1 VTIPT
6 SLSLVT
12 VPPPRSLPRRR
23 RATTGRRFA
32 AIAALLVPIL
42 AVASFLLV
50 RARDDSAEQARA
62 AVDAFAVAWSRGDDA
77 RAGAQTDARGAA
89 KALKTNRAGLDGAT
103 VAVRPGALTLK
114 DDRATGRL
122 RISWRVPAFGTFA
135 YTAPVTATKVEDRWV
150 VHFGPQTI
158 HPRLTPTTR
167 LGTSATTPE
176 RAGILDRDGRAL
188 VRERDVVRVGLQR
201 DKVTDVEA
209 SATALAD
216 ALDVDPDALIKAV
229 RGAGPKQFVE
239 VQTLREADYAAKEAA
254 LDGIEG
260 VLAVDGTAPL
270 APTRAFARAL
280 LGGVGA
286 ATAEQVEESEGR
298 LAPGQPT
305 GQWGLQKVF
314 DERLAGAPERSILI
328 RDAETGDPVRTL
340 RSVPGR
346 EPRAV
351 RTTLSRQAQDA
362 AEHALAEERAEAAIV
377 ALQPSTGDIL
387 AVANRPIDS
396 TFNRALAG
404 AYAPGSTFKVIS
416 TAALLRDGL
425 DTGQTVACP
434 RTVVVDGKTFKNF
447 EGGEAGAATF
457 ADDFAISC
465 NTAFVE
471 LSSRL
476 PASALPKV
484 AKDYGVGRSYDL
496 EVGTARSRVPAGTD
510 AVSRAAA
517 MIGQDRITATPL
529 AMAGVAGAVADG
541 RWRRPRLLADYRSQA
556 GPELP
561 GSEVATLRTLMRSVV
576 TRGSG
581 TALAS
586 VPGEIAGK
594 SGTAEFGD
602 AQPPETHAWFIAYRG
617 DVALAVLVEK
627 GRSGGSVAAPLA
639 ARFFSALG

>member
-1 VTIPT
+1 
-6 SLSLVT
+6 
-12 VPPPRSLPRRR
+12 VPDTRPLPRRR
-23 RATTGRRFA
+23 RSTAGRRFA
-32 AIAALLVPIL
+32 AVAALLIPIV
-42 AVASFLLV
+42 AIASFLLV

-62 AVDAFAVAWSRGDDA
+62 AVDAFAAAWSRGDDA
-77 RAGAQTDARGAA
+77 RAGALTDARGAA
-89 KALKTNRAGLDGAT
+89 KALKASRAGLDGAAVT
-103 VAVRPGALTLK
+103 VRPGALTME

-122 RISWRVPAFGTFA
+122 RISWRVPAIGTYA
-135 YTAPVTATKVEDRWV
+135 YTAPVTATKLQDRWV
-150 VHFGPQTI
+150 VHYRPQTI
-158 HPRLTPTTR
+158 HPRLTAATR
-167 LGTSATTPE
+167 LGTSATSPE

-188 VRERDVVRVGLQR
+188 VQERAVVRVGLQR
-201 DKVTDVEA
+201 DKVRDVNA

-216 ALDVDPDALIKAV
+216 ALDVDAEALVKAV

-239 VQTLREADYAAKEAA
+239 AQTLRKADYDAKAAE

-260 VLAVDGTAPL
+260 LLAVDGTAPL

-280 LGGVGA
+280 LGGVGP
-286 ATAEQVEESEGR
+286 ATAEQVEESEGKV
-298 LAPGQPT
+298 APGEQI

-314 DERLAGAPERSILI
+314 DERLAGAPEREILI
-328 RDAETGDPVRTL
+328 RDVETGDPVRTL
-340 RSVPGR
+340 RAVPGR

-351 RTTLSRQAQDA
+351 RTTLSRQAQEA
-362 AEHALAEERAEAAIV
+362 AEQALADQRAEAAIV
-377 ALQPSTGDIL
+377 ALQPSTGDVL
-387 AVANRPIDS
+387 AVANRPVDS

-425 DTGQTVACP
+425 DPGETVDCP
-434 RTVVVDGKTFKNF
+434 RTLVVDGKTFKNF

-465 NTAFVE
+465 NTAFVA

-476 PASALPKV
+476 PARALPKA
-484 AKDYGVGRSYDL
+484 AKDYGLGRSYDL
-496 EVGTARSRVPAGTD
+496 AVGVARSRVPAGKD
-510 AVSRAAA
+510 VVSRAAA

-529 AMAGVAGAVADG
+529 AMAGVAAAVADG
-541 RWRRPRLLADYRSQA
+541 RWRRPRLLAGDRSQA
-556 GPELP
+556 GQDLP
-561 GSEVATLRTLMRSVV
+561 ASEVATLRELMRSVV

-581 TALAS
+581 TALANL
-586 VPGEIAGK
+586 PGEIAGK

-617 DVALAVLVEK
+617 DVAVAVLVEK